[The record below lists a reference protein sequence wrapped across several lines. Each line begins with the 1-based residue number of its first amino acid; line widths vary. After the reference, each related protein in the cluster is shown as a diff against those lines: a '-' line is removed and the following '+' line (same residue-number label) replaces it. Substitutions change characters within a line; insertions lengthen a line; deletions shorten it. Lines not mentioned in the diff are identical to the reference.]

1 MRKLLLLLFLLTL
14 AQVSLAEPSR
24 RPQPPLPKQSAVGP
38 QLLHVPEAQRR
49 VQQGI
54 LTPVPISIELPATL
68 EAARVLVHYRVL
80 GAPSWVTLEL
90 RRDGT
95 SSRFRGAIP
104 CLEVSTIT
112 GDLRYYIRI
121 HGQDGE
127 VLAFNGSRA
136 APYVVRVV
144 HPSEQAAGDRAGAR
158 CPDPADCPPGLLGC
172 PSAVVE
178 DVPCKR
184 DADCEGG
191 ETCSWRGVCE
201 AVDRRRNHVSLSFSA
216 GAGLVTGAG
225 ACSVAA
231 QEGEGYACYRR
242 HDGARYLGHPLYTNE
257 PLRFV
262 RAPLRAELGYERL
275 IYFDTTLGARLGYAF
290 LGAGPDD
297 VGAQSFIPFSAELR
311 ATHWFADDAFASR
324 GFAGYLLLSGGFAMF
339 DLEGS
344 VRVREDPTARLIQG
358 GNDLEQT
365 LDLWKRAGDVFVA
378 TGVGVAFRFSPGLAL
393 RAELSAVAAFPHR
406 ALLLRPSLGLE
417 AGL

>member
-1 MRKLLLLLFLLTL
+1 MPLLLVLLFL
-14 AQVSLAEPSR
+14 AAFARNAWAEPAASS
-24 RPQPPLPKQSAVGP
+24 PPTAMHGIAGP

-54 LTPVPISIELPATL
+54 LTPVPISLELPASL
-68 EAARVLVHYRVL
+68 PAARVLVHYRVL
-80 GAPSWVTLEL
+80 GSPSWVTLEL
-90 RRDGT
+90 RREGT
-95 SSRFRGAIP
+95 TSRFRGAIP

-121 HGQDGE
+121 HGNDGD
-127 VLAFNGSRA
+127 VLAFSGSRA
-136 APYVVRVV
+136 APYVVRVM
-144 HPSEQAAGDRAGAR
+144 HPSERVTPGETGAR

-178 DVPCKR
+178 EVPCKR

-191 ETCSWRGVCE
+191 DTCSWRGVCE
-201 AVDRRRNHVSLSFSA
+201 AVDRRKNHVGLSFSA
-216 GAGLVTGAG
+216 GVGLVTGSG

-231 QEGEGYACYRR
+231 QETEGYACYRR
-242 HDGARYLGHPLYTNE
+242 HDGARYLGHPVYTNE
-257 PLRFV
+257 PLRLV

-275 IYFDTTLGARLGYAF
+275 IYFDTTIGARIGYAF
-290 LGAGPDD
+290 LGSGPDG
-297 VGAQSFIPFSAELR
+297 VGGQSFVPFAAELR
-311 ATHWFADDAFASR
+311 ATHWFADDPFAAR
-324 GFAGYLLLSGGFAMF
+324 GLAGYLLLSAGFAMF

-358 GNDLEQT
+358 DNDLEQT
-365 LDLWKRAGDVFVA
+365 LELWKRAGDVFVA
-378 TGVGVAFRFSPGLAL
+378 TGLGGAWRFSPGVAL
-393 RAELSAVAAFPHR
+393 RLELSAVAAFPHR